1 VRTPISNS
9 MNVITPAT
17 AIHAAIQRTGPQQ
30 PGLITDDG
38 PQNESKNRTP
48 RGFCSWLFHDP
59 CSHYPVFLY
68 LAAGV
73 FQGIA
78 FAASMS
84 GVDDMCAYALF
95 FGIVVSLLA
104 SFYFYTIGTLRDQIE
119 NMEDQNEMF
128 ELQNNRLYEQL
139 EQLEGELEAFHDLRD
154 QFRRWGLSNYNSM
167 VSVAKNFVS
176 LFNSLAEVTKK
187 QDEILLDNERMLLL
201 KTAQDI
207 EFSDRKPG
215 MTQSQ
220 FTEFLGRI
228 PSRLK
233 PSWDQV
239 RNNTYARLRDP
250 SGKISR
256 KDLNTAI
263 DSLIENHRKVVRE
276 ANNRQL
282 RHMSVE
288 NIVEHREEDGLKPP
302 IRDPSKSW
310 STHSTISSGIK
321 KVRSSR
327 FTRENRLGLRGQRT
341 RSSLQSR
348 NLAEQVINPH
358 NRMPGAQSPTQL
370 SRRAPVQYP
379 QQSSAAVP
387 RGAMAI

>member
-1 VRTPISNS
+1 VRTTFFNS
-9 MNVITPAT
+9 MNVISPAG
-17 AIHAAIQRTGPQQ
+17 AISAVIPKTGP
-30 PGLITDDG
+30 PHTSLTKNDS
-38 PQNESKNRTP
+38 PQNESNDRPP

-84 GVDDMCAYALF
+84 GVDDMCVYALF
-95 FGIVVSLLA
+95 AGIVVSLLA

-119 NMEDQNEMF
+119 NMEDQNEIF
-128 ELQNNRLYEQL
+128 ELQNNRLHEQL

-154 QFRRWGLSNYNSM
+154 QFKKWGLSNYNSM

-207 EFSDRKPG
+207 EFSDGKPG

-220 FTEFLGRI
+220 FTEFIGRI
-228 PSRLK
+228 PSRLQ
-233 PSWDQV
+233 PSWQQV
-239 RNNTYARLRDP
+239 RNNTYVRLRGP
-250 SGKISR
+250 SGMIPR
-256 KDLNTAI
+256 TNLNTAI
-263 DSLIENHRKVVRE
+263 DNLIQNQRKLVHE
-276 ANNRQL
+276 TNNKQL
-282 RHMSVE
+282 RRMSVE
-288 NIVEHREEDGLKPP
+288 NIVELREEDVLKPP
-302 IRDPSKSW
+302 IRVPMKSRPS
-310 STHSTISSGIK
+310 HSTTSSVK
-321 KVRSSR
+321 TVRSSR
-327 FTRENRLGLRGQRT
+327 FTGAKRSGPRGRRT

-348 NLAEQVINPH
+348 NLSEQVIDPH
-358 NRMPGAQSPTQL
+358 NRMPGAQSPRQL
-370 SRRAPVQYP
+370 LRSAPVQYP
-379 QQSSAAVP
+379 QQSSSTLR
-387 RGAMAI
+387 RGAR